1 MIVSDIATLVK
12 QAVDI
17 VEVVGQVVPLRRS
30 GSRHVGLC
38 PFHHEKTPSFHVDSN
53 SQFYHCFGC
62 GAGGDVLSFVMKHQ
76 NLPFADAIEQLAD
89 RYHINLPQK
98 DARDPRTAKS
108 VEAARNEQVQIY
120 EVIALAADFFHRQL
134 QDALIGKPARDYLL
148 QRALPPTLAESERL
162 GYALPQWDG
171 LVKHLQDRRVDLN
184 LGVKAGL
191 LARSSRDQARYYDRF
206 RNRLMFPIRDERG
219 RVVAFGGRILAGETK
234 DEPKYLNSPEHPVF
248 QKGRMLYQLS
258 RAREACRQVRQ
269 VLLVEGYMDLLAF
282 HAQDFH
288 RVVATLGTALTP
300 HQVRLLSRHF
310 EEVVLAY
317 DGDEAGERAM
327 RRALPL
333 FLQEE
338 LPVSC
343 VRFPERMD
351 PDDFLRTLG
360 LAAFEGLL
368 QQREELGAYAIR
380 KTLETWDGTVMGKTR
395 VLAELQPIYQSA
407 RQPVLKSEY
416 RRLIAGR
423 MALSEG
429 VIQDQLEHEKRPSG
443 RARASAPG
451 PAPRAL
457 EHLHSLEEKILRVMI
472 QHPELIGKVTESGA
486 LGCFQETALKV
497 IAGVLTQLPH
507 PPEGEFNPHMV
518 YDQLPDPE
526 VKDCF
531 TRLLLDPYDLS
542 EAWLQM
548 QDWLEAVRKRE
559 CRQRHC
565 DLREALR
572 QAEHKGDQ
580 AQIRELLAQIQG
592 LNFSRKT
599 TADSRDNV

>member
-17 VEVVGQVVPLRRS
+17 VEVVGQVVPLRRA

-38 PFHHEKTPSFHVDSN
+38 PFHHEKTPSFYVDSN
-53 SQFYHCFGC
+53 SQLYHCFGC

-76 NLPFADAIEQLAD
+76 NLPFADAIQQLAD
-89 RYHINLPQK
+89 RYHINLPKK
-98 DARDPRTAKS
+98 DSRDPQASKLA
-108 VEAARNEQVQIY
+108 EAARDEQEQIY
-120 EVIALAADFFHRQL
+120 KVITLAADFFYRQL
-134 QDALIGKPARDYLL
+134 QDAQIGKPAREYLFK
-148 QRALPPTLAESERL
+148 RALPPTLAETERL

-171 LVKHLQDRRVDLN
+171 LVKHFQDRRVDPS

-191 LARSSRDQARYYDRF
+191 LSRSSRDQGRFYDRF

-219 RVVAFGGRILAGETK
+219 RVVAFGGRILAGESG

-248 QKGRMLYQLS
+248 QKGRMLYQLA

-269 VLLVEGYMDLLAF
+269 VVLVEGYMDLLAF
-282 HAQDFH
+282 HAQDFY
-288 RVVATLGTALTP
+288 RVAATLGTALTP

-338 LPVSC
+338 LAVSC
-343 VRFPERMD
+343 IRFPERMD
-351 PDDFLRTLG
+351 PDDFLRNEG

-368 QQREELGAYAIR
+368 QRREDLGAYAIR
-380 KTLETWDGTVMGKTR
+380 KTLETWDGTVTGKAR
-395 VLAELQPIYQSA
+395 VLAELQPIYQNA

-416 RRLIAGR
+416 RRLIADR
-423 MALSEG
+423 LSLSER
-429 VIQDQLEHEKRPSG
+429 VIQDQLQHEKRLSSRP
-443 RARASAPG
+443 RPAAPP
-451 PAPRAL
+451 PAPRTFA
-457 EHLHSLEEKILRVMI
+457 HLHSLEENILRVMI
-472 QHPELIGKVTESGA
+472 QHPDLIGKVTESRA
-486 LGCFQETALKV
+486 LDCFQETVLKS
-497 IAGVLTQLPH
+497 IAEVLTQSPY
-507 PPEGEFNPHMV
+507 PPEGAFNPHLV
-518 YDQLPDPE
+518 YDRLPDPDLKE
-526 VKDCF
+526 CF

-542 EAWLQM
+542 EACLQM
-548 QDWLEAVRKRE
+548 QDWLDAVRKRDR
-559 CRQRHC
+559 RQRHC

-572 QAEHKGDQ
+572 QAEQRGDQ
-580 AQIRELLAQIQG
+580 AQIRELLAEIQG
-592 LNFSRKT
+592 LNFSKKK